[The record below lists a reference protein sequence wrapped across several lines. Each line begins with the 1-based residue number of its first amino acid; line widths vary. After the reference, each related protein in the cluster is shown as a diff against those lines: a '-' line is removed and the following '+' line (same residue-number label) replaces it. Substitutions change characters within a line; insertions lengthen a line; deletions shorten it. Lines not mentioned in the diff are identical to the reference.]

1 MDMAESNPDSVIKYL
16 IEQLN
21 NRGTGYMNV
30 KEGESDSPMNNIND
44 VKDPFKDKFKKTF
57 KGTWVSNYGYNLES
71 ANENISKGLIDM
83 ACFGQPYLFN
93 SDLVEKFTN
102 GTPLNHMGNIKDTS
116 KIFQYYLGPGP
127 EGYTDLSVFE
137 P

>member
-1 MDMAESNPDSVIKYL
+1 MAESNPDSVIKYL

-83 ACFGQPYLFN
+83 ACFG
-93 SDLVEKFTN
+93 
-102 GTPLNHMGNIKDTS
+102 
-116 KIFQYYLGPGP
+116 
-127 EGYTDLSVFE
+127 
-137 P
+137 